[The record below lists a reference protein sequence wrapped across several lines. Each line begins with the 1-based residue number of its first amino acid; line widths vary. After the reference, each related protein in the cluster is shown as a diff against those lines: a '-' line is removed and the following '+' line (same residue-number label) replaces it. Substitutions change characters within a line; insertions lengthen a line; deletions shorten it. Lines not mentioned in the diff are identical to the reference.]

1 MIQISVE
8 FILYPRMDSNQAPPA
23 SISQVLGLQVF
34 TISGPNVL
42 LHRVGHVW
50 MWLKFCGYNCKILKQ
65 FTNTACES
73 LKGNMMH
80 SRDNHRTRPS
90 GLMDW
95 RYSWGLALTPPLL
108 LGDRILA
115 GFEFIV

>member
-42 LHRVGHVW
+42 LHRVGHYVDVV
-50 MWLKFCGYNCKILKQ
+50 KILW
-65 FTNTACES
+65 
-73 LKGNMMH
+73 L
-80 SRDNHRTRPS
+80 
-90 GLMDW
+90 
-95 RYSWGLALTPPLL
+95 
-108 LGDRILA
+108 
-115 GFEFIV
+115 